1 MKGPVRRSHRW
12 LMLLV
17 GGQVLFWS
25 LSGLYMVWFD
35 IHYIHGDHF
44 MKSSPALLSLS
55 TVNVGFDEIVAR
67 YPDAKSIVLGSVGEM
82 PVYRLTLTGKTH
94 LISGLSGDVI
104 QPL

>member
-35 IHYIHGDHF
+35 IYYIQGEHF
-44 MKSSPALLSLS
+44 FTWAQRD
-55 TVNVGFDEIVAR
+55 DER
-67 YPDAKSIVLGSVGEM
+67 
-82 PVYRLTLTGKTH
+82 R
-94 LISGLSGDVI
+94 
-104 QPL
+104 

>member
-35 IHYIHGDHF
+35 IYYIQGEHF
-44 MKSSPALLSLS
+44 LPGPSAMMKDVTGLLIDNTIDPNAINIEAFVLS
-55 TVNVGFDEIVAR
+55 I
-67 YPDAKSIVLGSVGEM
+67 
-82 PVYRLTLTGKTH
+82 TH
-94 LISGLSGDVI
+94 QV
-104 QPL
+104 